1 MADQQSSLSVFTLP
15 AGTVCHRN
23 GVPFTLLHATQIECH
38 PGVWPLIK
46 GEPPEPQEIANVSP
60 TLPLAP
66 ASAAELPPF
75 LERLMECGGAMHV
88 SEFRQ

>member
-1 MADQQSSLSVFTLP
+1 MTELHTFTLP

-23 GVPFTLLHATQIECH
+23 GIPFRLKHATQIECH

-46 GEPPEPQEIANVSP
+46 GEPPEPQEIANVP
-60 TLPLAP
+60 PKLPLTP
-66 ASAAELPPF
+66 ASAAELPTL